1 MSNKIYFT
9 PGPSQLFYTAADH
22 LKNAVKEDICSISH
36 RSAEFKKIYEYTI
49 EQLKTLLDL
58 PDEYQIVFASSANEI
73 WERLIQNLTIKKS
86 HHFVNGAFSDKFLS
100 FAHQYGRQS
109 TSESVNDGADFSHW
123 DIPADT
129 ELISLTLNETSIG
142 YQITNDEIASVRYAN
157 PDKLIALDAVS
168 AFPASKVDIN
178 LIDTTYF
185 SVQKCFGLPSGLGV
199 WIVNPK
205 CVERAKKLN
214 ESQITGSYHQLTQMI
229 EMGQK
234 FQTAETPNTL
244 GIYLLGKV
252 AEDML
257 IRGKKSI
264 INDTIYKASILY
276 SAIENSSMNP
286 FIENKEHRSKTV
298 IVADAGS
305 NTSKFLKDASSR
317 GWIIGS
323 GYGKHKENHIRIANF
338 PTHSKEQIEQLCD
351 FIAKY

>member
-1 MSNKIYFT
+1 
-9 PGPSQLFYTAADH
+9 
-22 LKNAVKEDICSISH
+22 LKKAIKVDICSISH
-36 RSAEFKKIYEYTI
+36 RSAEFKKIYEFTI
-49 EQLKTLLDL
+49 EQLKILLDL
-58 PDEYQIVFASSANEI
+58 PDGYQIVFASSANEI
-73 WERLIQNLTIKKS
+73 WERLIQNLTSQNS
-86 HHFVNGAFSDKFLS
+86 HHFVNGAFSNKFLS

-109 TSESVNDGADFSHW
+109 TSESVNDGADFKNW
-123 DIPADT
+123 QIPPET

-142 YQITNDEIASVRYAN
+142 YQITNDEIASVRHAN
-157 PDKLIALDAVS
+157 PEKLIALDVVS
-168 AFPASKVDIN
+168 AFPAIKIDTD
-178 LIDTTYF
+178 LIDTAYF

-205 CVERAKKLN
+205 CIESAKKLN
-214 ESQITGSYHQLTQMI
+214 DSQVTGSYHQLTQMI
-229 EMGQK
+229 EMGLK

-264 INDTIYKASILY
+264 INDTIYKSSILY
-276 SAIENSSMNP
+276 SAIENSSLSP

-298 IVADAGS
+298 IVANAGP
-305 NTSKFLKDASSR
+305 NTTKLLKDADSK
-317 GWIIGS
+317 GWVIGS

-351 FIAKY
+351 FISKY